1 MLLKRMDEVISL
13 GDYDCADACDAVDV
27 CLVVPVLNPDGNP
40 PVSFSI
46 VGNALVNRKVLH
58 YDDASDEGRKFI
70 GSYQNFYNSHKT
82 LSDACV
88 YSGGDI
94 LFKQGIPC
102 FGGVAK
108 AAVYLRYSTGVIE
121 FIRGFDPDAASIID
135 GESEGFKKIL
145 LPPKNKSN
153 YKLSE
158 EWHKFKSD
166 NNKWAL
172 VAICRLTDGKYLVPF
187 LEPGQESSEYE
198 DLEDLEIDVRHSLEL
213 AEFFTPPDGTKKYET
228 ICGLY
233 QMGTGLGRNPFGRD
247 ILRDKKAVPS
257 VSEYLRLMGV
267 IPKSGRDGILSFLN
281 NHSDIEYPVKI
292 YPSPDTSKMI
302 LLPEKGMKFSS
313 LRKVVRNENRLR
325 ELYFLMKS
333 NKKKTALSSESNE
346 YEELK
351 AKQASYV
358 ISLDKCTVF
367 LVNVEGTQKPKQ
379 IIQDIIPSVDLFY
392 LTRLNEMLLEYNLMG
407 GCRNYTSIAMTGQ
420 CDAKTPAV
428 YKYWTY
434 LFTNA
439 LQKQDVSAHEVFMR
453 FQQFAR
459 GQKGEDLIDKWQA
472 MDYFRLVGLIL
483 QLEHLIFTAKNNYG
497 HLRDASFKKELSKIA
512 RFDLTPQKGVFEMS
526 VQQSMSPE
534 DLIGKENYDSLRDW
548 ERQRWLNFLN
558 RAKYTA
564 PGKDFALF
572 ARGGLVGILLN
583 GLCYSVTREGR
594 RFSATQGRQAT
605 RLRGPELTG
614 VFVKGVDLLSRL
626 DKSNL
631 FNGQLFPF
639 IKSIE
644 QESLKDAFNTG
655 LIMGMVFFEGKT
667 NNTDTEEEND

>member
-13 GDYDCADACDAVDV
+13 GDYDCADTCDAVDA

-58 YDDASDEGRKFI
+58 YDDASDGSNKFI
-70 GSYQNFYNSHKT
+70 GSYQDFYNSHKT

-88 YSGGDI
+88 YSGGDK

-145 LPPKNKSN
+145 SEKNSN
-153 YKLSE
+153 YKLSDK
-158 EWHKFKSD
+158 WHKFKSD

-187 LEPGQESSEYE
+187 LESGQESSEYE
-198 DLEDLEIDVRHSLEL
+198 DLEDLEIDVKHSLEL
-213 AEFFTPPDGTKKYET
+213 AEFFTMPASIKKYET
-228 ICGLY
+228 ISDLY

-247 ILRDKKAVPS
+247 IVNDKDNVPS

-333 NKKKTALSSESNE
+333 NKKNSTTLSSESNE

-351 AKQASYV
+351 AEQASYV

-379 IIQDIIPSVDLFY
+379 IVQDIIPSVDLFY

-407 GCRNYTSIAMTGQ
+407 GCRNYMSIAMTGQ

-497 HLRDASFKKELSKIA
+497 HLRDASFKEELSKIA

-526 VQQSMSPE
+526 FQQSMSPE

>member
-1 MLLKRMDEVISL
+1 M
-13 GDYDCADACDAVDV
+13 
-27 CLVVPVLNPDGNP
+27 
-40 PVSFSI
+40 
-46 VGNALVNRKVLH
+46 
-58 YDDASDEGRKFI
+58 
-70 GSYQNFYNSHKT
+70 
-82 LSDACV
+82 
-88 YSGGDI
+88 
-94 LFKQGIPC
+94 
-102 FGGVAK
+102 
-108 AAVYLRYSTGVIE
+108 
-121 FIRGFDPDAASIID
+121 
-135 GESEGFKKIL
+135 
-145 LPPKNKSN
+145 
-153 YKLSE
+153 
-158 EWHKFKSD
+158 
-166 NNKWAL
+166 
-172 VAICRLTDGKYLVPF
+172 
-187 LEPGQESSEYE
+187 
-198 DLEDLEIDVRHSLEL
+198 
-213 AEFFTPPDGTKKYET
+213 
-228 ICGLY
+228 
-233 QMGTGLGRNPFGRD
+233 
-247 ILRDKKAVPS
+247 
-257 VSEYLRLMGV
+257 
-267 IPKSGRDGILSFLN
+267 
-281 NHSDIEYPVKI
+281 
-292 YPSPDTSKMI
+292 
-302 LLPEKGMKFSS
+302 
-313 LRKVVRNENRLR
+313 
-325 ELYFLMKS
+325 
-333 NKKKTALSSESNE
+333 
-346 YEELK
+346 
-351 AKQASYV
+351 
-358 ISLDKCTVF
+358 
-367 LVNVEGTQKPKQ
+367 
-379 IIQDIIPSVDLFY
+379 
-392 LTRLNEMLLEYNLMG
+392 TRLNEMLLEYNLMG
-407 GCRNYTSIAMTGQ
+407 GCRNYMSIAMTGQ

-497 HLRDASFKKELSKIA
+497 HLRDASFKEELSKIA

-526 VQQSMSPE
+526 FQQSMSPE

-655 LIMGMVFFEGKT
+655 LIMGRVFFEGKT